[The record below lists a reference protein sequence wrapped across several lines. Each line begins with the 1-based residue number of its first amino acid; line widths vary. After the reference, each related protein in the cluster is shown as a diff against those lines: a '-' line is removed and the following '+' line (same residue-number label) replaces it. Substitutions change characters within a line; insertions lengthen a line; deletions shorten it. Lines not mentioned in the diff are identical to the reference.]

1 MTSNDLIA
9 TAQLLRLASPALP
22 IGAFAWS
29 GGLEGAIDEG
39 RVHDIPSAERW
50 VHDLL
55 THAHGR
61 WDAPILWTMLTQP
74 ARRQALDALYL
85 ASRETLELRAETLQ
99 TGGSLVRLLSTLA
112 VSPSAAVP
120 SLAVSPL
127 AAVPSLAQPRPDT
140 TLPHAW
146 ALAADAW
153 HIAPDAALL
162 AWFMSQLDNAI
173 AVLQKALPLG
183 QVAAQRLY
191 TSLIPLL
198 PTIHASAKA
207 LPEDDWSSSLPGLAC
222 ISSRHEQQYSR
233 LFRS

>member
-55 THAHGR
+55 THAQGR

-120 SLAVSPL
+120 SLA
-127 AAVPSLAQPRPDT
+127 QPRPDT

-162 AWFMSQLDNAI
+162 AWLMSQLDNAI

>member
-39 RVHDIPSAERW
+39 RVHDVATAERW

-55 THAHGR
+55 SHAHAR

-74 ARRQALDALYL
+74 ARRDALDALYL
-85 ASRETLELRAETLQ
+85 ASRETQELRAETLQ
-99 TGGSLVRLLSTLA
+99 TGGSLVRLLSTLDLT
-112 VSPSAAVP
+112 P
-120 SLAVSPL
+120 
-127 AAVPSLAQPRPDT
+127 PRSET

-146 ALAADAW
+146 ALAAAAW

-162 AWFMSQLDNAI
+162 AWLMSQLDNAI

-198 PTIHASAKA
+198 PAIHASAKA

>member
-39 RVHDIPSAERW
+39 RVHDSTTAERW

-61 WDAPILWTMLTQP
+61 WDAPILWTMLIHTE
-74 ARRQALDALYL
+74 RRAALDALYL

-99 TGGSLVRLLSTLA
+99 TGGSLVRLLSTLELTA
-112 VSPSAAVP
+112 
-120 SLAVSPL
+120 
-127 AAVPSLAQPRPDT
+127 PRPDT

-162 AWFMSQLDNAI
+162 AWLMSQLDNAI

-191 TSLIPLL
+191 ASLIPQLA
-198 PTIHASAKA
+198 PIHAQAKA